1 MKLPTAFIVPSAL
14 AAALFFASVSGA
26 AAQNYPYCYQHGGIN
41 GGESLECNFLSV
53 RQCLE
58 TASGRG
64 GTCIAN
70 PAWTPPFAQPKRGA
84 ARR

>member
-1 MKLPTAFIVPSAL
+1 MKLPTAFVVPSAL
-14 AAALFFASVSGA
+14 AAVSLFASVSA

-41 GGESLECNFLSV
+41 GGGSLECSFLSV
-53 RQCLE
+53 HQCLE

-70 PAWTPPFAQPKRGA
+70 PTWTPLFAQPKRGA